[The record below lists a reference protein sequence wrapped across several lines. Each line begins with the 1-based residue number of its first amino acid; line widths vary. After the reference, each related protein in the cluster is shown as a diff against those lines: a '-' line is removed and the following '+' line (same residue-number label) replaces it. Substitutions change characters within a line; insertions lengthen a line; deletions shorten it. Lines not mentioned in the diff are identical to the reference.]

1 MNIYPPSEDTYFL
14 SDYVKDFSNLQVLEI
29 GCGNGFVTIVLA
41 QNNESVIATD
51 IDINSVNA
59 TQALLK
65 SKKLTNVELIVSDS
79 ASAVK
84 SSIFDLVVFNP
95 PYLPNSS
102 IDDKNLDGGT
112 TGVEL
117 TKEWLDVSHRTLKNN
132 GIVVFVASSL
142 SKIDEIFTSSLFNF
156 DIKRRKHLFFEDLLI
171 IQGIKI

>member
-29 GCGNGFVTIVLA
+29 GCGNGFVTTVLA

-65 SKKLTNVELIVSDS
+65 SKKLTNVELIVSNS

-95 PYLPNSS
+95 PYYQ
-102 IDDKNLDGGT
+102 I
-112 TGVEL
+112 
-117 TKEWLDVSHRTLKNN
+117 
-132 GIVVFVASSL
+132 
-142 SKIDEIFTSSLFNF
+142 
-156 DIKRRKHLFFEDLLI
+156 LL
-171 IQGIKI
+171 